1 MSESPI
7 LHRDT
12 IDNDAPEGV
21 TRGGK
26 RLDHAEGTSTP
37 IRSKVPEPEPRGA
50 RIRGNR
56 PVDQSEAADRFI
68 AAREHEK
75 MHDEWL
81 WDLRRKRDREMHGI
95 PEWKELRN
103 LASAIKEHTLTHLDG
118 YLDQFET
125 NARANGVHVHWV
137 RDAGEHNRTVLDV
150 LQSHG
155 AKRLIKSKSMLTE
168 ECDFRG
174 FMTEHGVEII
184 ETDLGDL
191 TTKRRATWLFRQST
205 SCVRM
210 SPGSSL
216 RSLGRIQTRRTC
228 TTWPKHRGKPL
239 GL

>member
-1 MSESPI
+1 
-7 LHRDT
+7 
-12 IDNDAPEGV
+12 
-21 TRGGK
+21 
-26 RLDHAEGTSTP
+26 
-37 IRSKVPEPEPRGA
+37 
-50 RIRGNR
+50 
-56 PVDQSEAADRFI
+56 
-68 AAREHEK
+68 

-184 ETDLGDL
+184 ETDLGERIQQLDDEAPSHVVVPAVH
-191 TTKRRATWLFRQST
+191 K
-205 SCVRM
+205 
-210 SPGSSL
+210 L
-216 RSLGRIQTRRTC
+216 RSDVARVFAEKLGSDPDTQDAHYLAE
-228 TTWPKHRGKPL
+228 HRGKPL